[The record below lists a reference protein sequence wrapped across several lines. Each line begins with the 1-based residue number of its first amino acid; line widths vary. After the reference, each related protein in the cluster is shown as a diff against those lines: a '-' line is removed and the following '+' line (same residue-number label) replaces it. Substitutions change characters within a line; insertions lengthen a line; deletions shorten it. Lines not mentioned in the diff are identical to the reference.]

1 MHGFFLFTFDEQIFS
16 KKSMLNKKFLTIILT
31 IFMVSLTFSQ
41 RNYKFENFG
50 NRSILLNGNVTGSVD
65 DLGATYYNP
74 ARLALI
80 EDPVFLINAKMFQ
93 LTNVKLDN
101 VTLDGNNLSSSNFDG
116 VPSMIA
122 GTFKIKSLEGHQF
135 AYTFFSRNRSDLSVG
150 YNSKIEEN
158 DYFNS
163 NYEISK
169 YINDTRINNQL
180 RENWYGGSWAKSIA
194 SNFSIGASLFFST
207 YKFENGYSEGL
218 NAISESNA
226 VSSYNNL
233 VYFEQKSYGFF
244 GKIAAAWVLPKVEIG
259 INVDLPYIEVFG
271 DGEFKY
277 EEYLSGFSDEN
288 DIFTFNHFE
297 DVNTKRKYPLGISTG
312 VGIPIKKHQIH
323 ANLSYNVGVN
333 PYTKIEIPR
342 LESETET
349 DLPTINF
356 VEELKPTVN
365 FGVGGEFFVSEKLN
379 AYGSFST
386 DFSPFVQIDSME
398 YPNASKDLN
407 YETDYYHVGF
417 GVNVSHKWANFIL
430 GTVYSRGNTDKIKLN
445 SIPLNVTDPDE
456 QYSRL
461 NVNRWRF
468 ILGLEVLFLDN
479 SKLEKLG
486 LDNKLF

>member
-1 MHGFFLFTFDEQIFS
+1 MQY
-16 KKSMLNKKFLTIILT
+16 KKFLILFIT
-31 IFMVSLTFSQ
+31 VLTVNLTFSQ

-122 GTFKIKSLEGHQF
+122 GTFKIKSLENHQF
-135 AYTFFSRNRSDLSVG
+135 AYTFFSRNRSDLSIG
-150 YNSKIEEN
+150 YNSRVEDNNIFN
-158 DYFNS
+158 D

-169 YINDTRINNQL
+169 YVNETSLNNQL
-180 RENWYGGSWAKSIA
+180 RENWYGGSWAKSIT

-207 YKFENGYSEGL
+207 YKFENGYEEGL
-218 NAISESNA
+218 NTINDTQEVSNYDNAI
-226 VSSYNNL
+226 
-233 VYFEQKSYGFF
+233 YFEQKSFGFF
-244 GKIAAAWVLPKVEIG
+244 GKIAAAWVLPKIEIG
-259 INVDLPYIEVFG
+259 LNIDLPYLEVFG
-271 DGEFKY
+271 EGEFKY
-277 EEYLSGFSDEN
+277 EEYLSGFGDER

-297 DVNTKRKYPLGISTG
+297 DIDAKRKYPLGISTG
-312 VGIPIKKHQIH
+312 VGVPINKHKIH
-323 ANLSYNVGVN
+323 ANISYNAKVD
-333 PYTKIEIPR
+333 PYTRIKIPD
-342 LESETET
+342 LESETE
-349 DLPTINF
+349 DELPEINF
-356 VEELKPTVN
+356 VEELKPTFN
-365 FGVGGEFFVSEKLN
+365 FGVGGEYYVSDKLN

-386 DFSPFVQIDSME
+386 DFSPFEYSNSFQ

-417 GVNVSHKWANFIL
+417 GVNVNHRWANFII
-430 GTVYSRGNTDKIKLN
+430 GTIYSRGNTNKIKLN
-445 SIPLNVTDPDE
+445 SIPLNSNDPSM
-456 QYSRL
+456 QYTKL

-479 SKLEKLG
+479 TKLEKLG